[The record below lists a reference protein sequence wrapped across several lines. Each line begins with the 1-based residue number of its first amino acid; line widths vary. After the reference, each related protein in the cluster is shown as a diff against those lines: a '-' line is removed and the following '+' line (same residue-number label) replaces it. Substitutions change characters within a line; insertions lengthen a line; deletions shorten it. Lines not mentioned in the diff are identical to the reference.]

1 VTNYDG
7 YLRNTL
13 YRLLHAEE
21 RNLAD
26 NQYDII
32 RAERKLAELKRERI
46 EIEANI
52 EAIKAQIQRIEEG
65 GD

>member
-1 VTNYDG
+1 VTNHNS

-32 RAERKLAELKRERI
+32 RADRKLSELKRERI

>member
-1 VTNYDG
+1 VTDYND

-13 YRLLHAEE
+13 YRLIHAEE

-26 NQYDII
+26 NQYDIV
-32 RAERKLAELKRERI
+32 RAERKLVELKRERI

-52 EAIKAQIQRIEEG
+52 EEIKAQIQRIEEG

>member
-1 VTNYDG
+1 MNG

-32 RAERKLAELKRERI
+32 RAERKLAELKRERT

-52 EAIKAQIQRIEEG
+52 EAIKAQIQRIEKGEN
-65 GD
+65 